1 MITLAQF
8 LNRFRHP
15 FHIVTASPW
24 PFVLSFNLLGLV
36 IGFVMY
42 FHAYVWGGYLL
53 VFGFF
58 SVVVS
63 AFAWWRDII
72 FEATYENAHTSYVQR
87 GLRYGML
94 LFILSEVMFFFAFFW
109 AFFHSS
115 LSPAIQIGAVWPP
128 QGIHVFNP
136 WEIPFINTLILL
148 LSGVWATLA
157 HKVIKTVFYEK
168 LVFFFLVTLSLFI
181 TICLGLLFTCF
192 QVYEYVIADF
202 SISDSVY
209 GSVFYLATGFHGLH
223 VIIGTIFLMVMFF
236 RHIACH
242 FVNGYHFGLDAAIW
256 YWHFV
261 DVVWLFL
268 FISIY
273 WWGS

>member
-1 MITLAQF
+1 MVSLKSNQY
-8 LNRFRHP
+8 RHP

-42 FHAYVWGGYLL
+42 LHNYQFGLPIVK
-53 VFGFF
+53 FGFIGLF
-58 SVVVS
+58 FIL
-63 AFAWWRDII
+63 FAWWRDII
-72 FEATYENAHTSYVQR
+72 FEATYENAHTSYVQQ

-128 QGIHVFNP
+128 LGIHVFNP
-136 WEIPFINTLILL
+136 WEIPFVNTLILL

-157 HKVIKTVFYEK
+157 HKIIKTNLYEK
-168 LVFFFLVTLSLFI
+168 KVFFFFVTFSLGI
-181 TICLGLLFTCF
+181 TILLGMLFSCF
-192 QVYEYVIADF
+192 QLYEYIIADF
-202 SISDSVY
+202 SISDGIY
-209 GSVFYLATGFHGLH
+209 GSVFYLATGFHGFH
-223 VIIGTIFLMVMFF
+223 VIVGTLFLIVMFF
-236 RHIACH
+236 RHINYH
-242 FVNGYHFGLDAAIW
+242 FVNGYHFGMDAAIW